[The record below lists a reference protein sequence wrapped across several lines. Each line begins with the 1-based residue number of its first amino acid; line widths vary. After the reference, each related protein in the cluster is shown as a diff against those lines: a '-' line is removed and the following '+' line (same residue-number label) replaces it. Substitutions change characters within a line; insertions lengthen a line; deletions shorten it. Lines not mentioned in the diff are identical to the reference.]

1 MNSVPEY
8 AIITIQYKPKQ
19 YIKYTYKL
27 YNTISYLPPII
38 YIIKTTFRRQEFAIP
53 WSGNKNKNNIL

>member
-53 WSGNKNKNNIL
+53 